1 MFTIFALVILIALLA
16 LALFDVLFAKDAIY
30 KNFPIVGRVRPLF
43 VEMGPKL
50 RQYIVASN
58 NEERPFTRD
67 QRHWI
72 YASSEGKNNYFGF
85 GTDNDLELS
94 PNYLII
100 KHSAF
105 PLADKHDELYSIPV
119 AKVMGAYR
127 QRKHAFRPESVISV
141 SAMSFGSLSGAA
153 IESINRGCLGARAL
167 HNTGEGGI
175 SKHHKHGAGLIYQL
189 GTGYY
194 GSRAKDGTFDIE
206 KFIDTVQG
214 ANVKAIEIKLSQGA
228 KPGLGGV
235 LPGKKVTREIAEAR
249 GIELGETCLSP
260 SSHTAFSDIDS
271 MLDFVELL
279 ADKTGIPVGIK
290 SAVGDINFWNDLTD
304 SILSTN
310 RSVDFVAIDG
320 GEGGTGAAPL
330 VFSDHVALPFKLAFS
345 RVYKIFAEKDLA
357 DHIVFMGAGRLGFP
371 EESLFGFALG
381 CDMIYV
387 AREAMLSIGCIQA
400 QKCHDNSCPTGVAT
414 QKKWLVRG
422 LNPDLKS
429 AQMMNYLL
437 TLRKELLRLSNA
449 TGIEHPALICP
460 EHLEIITDRFTS
472 QAALEL
478 FDYKQGWGLPSEH
491 DQKEVVS
498 VIKQIQQA

>member
-1 MFTIFALVILIALLA
+1 MLTFLFLLLVLALIALA
-16 LALFDVLFAKDAIY
+16 IFDVLFAKDAIY
-30 KNFPIVGRVRPLF
+30 KNFPVVGRARPLF
-43 VEMGPKL
+43 VEIGPKL

-105 PLADKHDELYSIPV
+105 PLKDKHDELYSVPV
-119 AKVMGAYR
+119 AKVMGGYR
-127 QRKHAFRPESVISV
+127 QRKHAFRPQSIVSV
-141 SAMSFGSLSGAA
+141 SAMSFGSLSGPA
-153 IESINRGCLGARAL
+153 IEAINKGCMTTQAL

-194 GSRAKDGTFDIE
+194 GSRAPDGTFDIE
-206 KFIDTVQG
+206 RFIDTVAG

-235 LPGKKVTREIAEAR
+235 LPGKKVTPEIAEAR
-249 GIELGETCLSP
+249 GIPLGISCLSP
-260 SSHTAFSDIDS
+260 SAHSAFHDVDS

-279 ADKTGIPVGIK
+279 ADKTGLPVGIK
-290 SAVGDINFWNDLTD
+290 SAVGDITFWDDL
-304 SILSTN
+304 IEQISTTQ
-310 RSVDFVAIDG
+310 RAVDFIAVDG

-330 VFSDHVALPFKLAFS
+330 VFSDHVALPFKLGFS
-345 RVYKIFAEKDLA
+345 RVYKKFAEKGLH
-357 DHIVFMGAGRLGFP
+357 DHIVFMGSGRLGFP
-371 EESLFGFALG
+371 EESLFAFALG

-387 AREAMLSIGCIQA
+387 AREAMMSIGCIQA

-422 LNPDLKS
+422 LNPELKS
-429 AQMMNYLL
+429 AQMANYLL

-449 TGIEHPALICP
+449 CGIAHPALICP
-460 EHLEIITDRFTS
+460 EHLEIITDKFTS
-472 QAALEL
+472 KPLLEH
-478 FDYKQGWGLPSEH
+478 FDYKEGWGLPAEQ
-491 DQKEVVS
+491 DQKDVVDL
-498 VIKQIQQA
+498 IQQLQV